1 MRIALGQLLSTYDP
15 AENLRTVA
23 DLARRGWSTARM
35 EKLMGGNFL
44 RYARDVWG
52 A

>member
-1 MRIALGQLLSTYDP
+1 M
-15 AENLRTVA
+15 LRK
-23 DLARRGWSTARM
+23 RGMSQVQV
-35 EKLMGGNFL
+35 EKIMGRNFL